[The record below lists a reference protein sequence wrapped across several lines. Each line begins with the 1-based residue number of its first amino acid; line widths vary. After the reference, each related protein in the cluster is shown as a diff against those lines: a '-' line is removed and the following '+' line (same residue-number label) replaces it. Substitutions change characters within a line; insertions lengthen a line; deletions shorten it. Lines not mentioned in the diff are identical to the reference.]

1 LEELELKEKQVE
13 ERRLVVDRGIK
24 SLLKGLN

>member
-1 LEELELKEKQVE
+1 LKEKQVE